1 MEPVSLAA
9 GVMMAMRAKT
19 MMAIAAALASR
30 SDAHDQAVVKLIEAA
45 AETAS
50 HAAARVA
57 GSAGIVDI
65 VA

>member
-1 MEPVSLAA
+1 MEPASLAA

-30 SDAHDQAVVKLIEAA
+30 SRGHDQAVVKLLEAA
-45 AETAS
+45 AGTAS

-57 GSAGIVDI
+57 GSSGIVDI